1 MAKNIYPITK
11 FRFISVG
18 VSILL
23 LLVGLVSYI
32 AFGGFN
38 LGIDFQSGFS
48 QRIQIAPAAI
58 SLTYEGEDAVS
69 LNVTSG
75 VVTLVVRD
83 SSGATYH
90 EFTPSEYPTIGDVAH
105 AISAS
110 VNGVSATA
118 IDASLET
125 AALITGF
132 GLPATLSTTPF
143 ILNSANTGVSSYV
156 TIDEMREALGESAQV
171 QVVGDDFK
179 QVFQLRLP
187 NDENLTEEG
196 IASQVETSLKAAFG
210 SDSVVIL
217 QSDFV
222 GPKYSSTLV
231 SGSILIVI
239 VSIALI
245 LLYIWFRFKLTY
257 ALAAIITLVH
267 DTVLLI
273 GFITLFRLEVSTTT
287 IAAILTIIGYSLN
300 NVIVIFDRI
309 RENRPMLKDL
319 SMMKLIDTSVSQS
332 LSRTLFSSLTTALA
346 ILPLA
351 ILASGAIQL
360 FAIEMVFGIVV
371 GAYSCNF
378 LAPSL
383 LLWITN
389 NKHVGKTVA
398 VEAPVPES
406 MDVAAEKHEV
416 EEVDIPTAERKLK
429 GKRKQKK

>member
-1 MAKNIYPITK
+1 MAKKIYPITK
-11 FRFISVG
+11 FRFIAVA

-23 LLVGLVSYI
+23 LVVGLVSYI

-48 QRIQIAPAAI
+48 QRVQIAPAAVEFA
-58 SLTYEGEDAVS
+58 YEGSDTVT
-69 LNVTSG
+69 LNVSGG

-83 SSGATYH
+83 DSGSTYY
-90 EFTPSEYPTIGDVAH
+90 EYTPAAYPTVGDLAAVVSSEIPQVTVRALE
-105 AISAS
+105 AS
-110 VNGVSATA
+110 RATG
-118 IDASLET
+118 T
-125 AALITGF
+125 LITGF
-132 GLPATLSTTPF
+132 GLPATLSAEPF
-143 ILNSANTGVSSYV
+143 ILNSANTDAATAVS
-156 TIDEMREALGESAQV
+156 IDAVRDALGDGAQV
-171 QVVGDDFK
+171 QVVGDEYR
-179 QVFQLRLP
+179 QVFQLRLA
-187 NDENLTEEG
+187 NDDNLLEG
-196 IASQVETSLKAAFG
+196 ELADQVEGALQTAFG
-210 SDSVVIL
+210 EDAVVVL

-245 LLYIWFRFKLTY
+245 LLYIWFRFKLAY
-257 ALAAIITLVH
+257 ALAAIVTLIH
-267 DTVLLI
+267 DTFLLI
-273 GFITLFRLEVSTTT
+273 GFIALFRLEVSSTT
-287 IAAILTIIGYSLN
+287 IAALLTIIGYSLN

-309 RENRPMLKDL
+309 RENRPILKDL
-319 SMMKLIDTSVSQS
+319 AMPQLIDTSVSQS
-332 LSRTLFSSLTTALA
+332 LSRTMFSSLTTALA

-383 LLWITN
+383 LLWITSKKQK
-389 NKHVGKTVA
+389 KHAVVA
-398 VEAPVPES
+398 EAPTPQPEAI
-406 MDVAAEKHEV
+406 AAEKHEV
-416 EEVDIPTAERKLK
+416 AEVEIPSVERKLK